1 MMSDVQRR
9 GREPKEKD
17 KPGYDERPLWGASGH
32 DDDAEVRLVGNHIY
46 YYAPI
51 STKPVATLID
61 ALHTLSN
68 KQRVLAIEN
77 GGEPQPIVLHINSGG
92 GSIFAGVAAM
102 DAVRL
107 CLVPV
112 HAVVDGMCASAA
124 TFPFMV
130 AAKRTMNASAYMLI
144 HQLSSMAWG
153 KYEEMKDDMQN
164 AAQFMR
170 LIRKV
175 YLRHTNIKR
184 QRLDKILKK
193 DLWFDSDKCLKLGM
207 VDKVV

>member
-1 MMSDVQRR
+1 MADVQRR

-17 KPGYDERPLWGASGH
+17 DDKKELPQWGTDGCG
-32 DDDAEVRLVGNHIY
+32 DDAGEVRLVGNHIY
-46 YYAPI
+46 FYAPI
-51 STKPVATLID
+51 ATKPVATLID
-61 ALHTLSN
+61 TLHTLAN
-68 KQRVLAIEN
+68 KQRVHAIEN

-92 GSIFAGVAAM
+92 GSVFAGVAAM

-107 CLVPV
+107 CPVPV

-130 AAKRTMNASAYMLI
+130 AAKRIMNANSYMLI
-144 HQLSSMAWG
+144 HQLSSVYWG
-153 KYEEMKDDMQN
+153 KYEELKDDMKN

-175 YLRHTNIKR
+175 YLKQTKIPKSK
-184 QRLDKILKK
+184 LDKILKH
-193 DLWFDSDKCLKLGM
+193 DLWFDSDKCLKFGM
-207 VDKVV
+207 VDEVV